1 MHNLDVYC
9 SNNVG
14 PFYLINLVQLTIMIR
29 LIGKWNFNTT
39 LSSHVSL
46 LLLVILKRCRSE
58 VDSGLQREVMSST
71 INGGDVDCIC
81 VWLHKIYS
89 SELLLLSGASK
100 CIQTIN
106 YSLLLLLS
114 LSALPKQQP
123 PQEEFS
129 WVALMFLKE
138 KKMCTCIMEVWDG
151 PLNLLDCLYINWR
164 KKKSCSVFLNFN

>member
-14 PFYLINLVQLTIMIR
+14 PFYLINLEQLTIMIR
-29 LIGKWNFNTT
+29 LIGKLHFNTT

-46 LLLVILKRCRSE
+46 LLLVILTRCRSE
-58 VDSGLQREVMSST
+58 VDSGLQREISST

-89 SELLLLSGASK
+89 SGLLLLSGASK

-106 YSLLLLLS
+106 YSLLLLLLS

-129 WVALMFLKE
+129 
-138 KKMCTCIMEVWDG
+138 
-151 PLNLLDCLYINWR
+151 
-164 KKKSCSVFLNFN
+164 